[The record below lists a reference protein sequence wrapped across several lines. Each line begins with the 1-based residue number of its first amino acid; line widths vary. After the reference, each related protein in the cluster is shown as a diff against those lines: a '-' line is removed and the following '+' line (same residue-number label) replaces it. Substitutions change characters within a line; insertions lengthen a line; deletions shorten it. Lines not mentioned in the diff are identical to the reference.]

1 MSSESTSK
9 PPTPPA
15 AFRSAL
21 LFPEDANLKAYATP
35 DSPSENPLNQPR
47 RNSPQP
53 PPLTL
58 DDATGEQVDD
68 ATAEPAVPPDVE
80 SPPPDEKAYTAGYK
94 AGYAEG
100 FAAGHAAGLRAAAE
114 ARTSPA
120 QDNFGSTTASNAGWR
135 VLTQPSPSEGGA
147 PPPPAGAYVFHCSSE
162 TEAECLDRRLLG
174 CSYAMKGKV
183 EGIVKGTPLVLY
195 NIKSRRAVGPF
206 TATGPPQRNIAKGAF
221 GGRFDLHVAFFDGP
235 YELLF
240 DASVD
245 SKSGRGPDIGRW
257 TTWESAVAQKRRRAA
272 PRKASP

>member
-1 MSSESTSK
+1 MSSEASK

-15 AFRSAL
+15 ALRSAL

-47 RNSPQP
+47 RDSPQP
-53 PPLTL
+53 PPLAL
-58 DDATGEQVDD
+58 DDAT
-68 ATAEPAVPPDVE
+68 TEPEVPPKVA
-80 SPPPDEKAYTAGYK
+80 SPHPLLPDERPYTEGYK

-100 FAAGHAAGLRAAAE
+100 FAAGHAAGLRAAA
-114 ARTSPA
+114 A
-120 QDNFGSTTASNAGWR
+120 STTASNSGWR

-174 CSYAMKGKV
+174 CSYAARAKV

-195 NIKSRRAVGPF
+195 NIKSRRAIGSF
-206 TATGPPQRNIAKGAF
+206 TAAGPPQRNIAKGAF

>member
-1 MSSESTSK
+1 MPSESTSK

-35 DSPSENPLNQPR
+35 DSPSENPLNHTPP
-47 RNSPQP
+47 SP
-53 PPLTL
+53 
-58 DDATGEQVDD
+58 AVDD
-68 ATAEPAVPPDVE
+68 ATAEPEVPPDE
-80 SPPPDEKAYTAGYK
+80 RPYTAGYK

-100 FAAGHAAGLRAAAE
+100 FAAGHAAGLRAAA
-114 ARTSPA
+114 A
-120 QDNFGSTTASNAGWR
+120 STTASTSGWR
-135 VLTQPSPSEGGA
+135 VLTQPSDDNGGA
-147 PPPPAGAYVFHCSSE
+147 PPPPPGAYVFHCSSE

-174 CSYAMKGKV
+174 CSYAARAKV
-183 EGIVKGTPLVLY
+183 DGIVKGTPLVLY

-245 SKSGRGPDIGRW
+245 SRSGKGPDIGRW

>member
-1 MSSESTSK
+1 MSSEASK

-47 RNSPQP
+47 APSPP
-53 PPLTL
+53 
-58 DDATGEQVDD
+58 AVDD
-68 ATAEPAVPPDVE
+68 ATAEPEVPPDE
-80 SPPPDEKAYTAGYK
+80 RPYTEGYK

-100 FAAGHAAGLRAAAE
+100 FAAGHAAGLRAAA
-114 ARTSPA
+114 
-120 QDNFGSTTASNAGWR
+120 GSTTTSTSGWR
-135 VLTQPSPSEGGA
+135 VLTQPEGA

-183 EGIVKGTPLVLY
+183 EGITKGTPLVLY
-195 NIKSRRAVGPF
+195 NIKSRRAIGSF

-245 SKSGRGPDIGRW
+245 SKSGKGPDIGRW
-257 TTWESAVAQKRRRAA
+257 TTWESAVAQKRRRSA
-272 PRKASP
+272 PRKASPS

>member
-1 MSSESTSK
+1 MSSEASA

-15 AFRSAL
+15 ALRSAL

-35 DSPSENPLNQPR
+35 DSPSENPLNQPGR
-47 RNSPQP
+47 ATPSPP
-53 PPLTL
+53 
-58 DDATGEQVDD
+58 AVDD
-68 ATAEPAVPPDVE
+68 ATAEPEVPPDE
-80 SPPPDEKAYTAGYK
+80 RPYTAGYK

-100 FAAGHAAGLRAAAE
+100 FAAGHAAGLRAAA
-114 ARTSPA
+114 
-120 QDNFGSTTASNAGWR
+120 GSTTASTSGWR
-135 VLTQPSPSEGGA
+135 VLTQPSQSEGGA
-147 PPPPAGAYVFHCSSE
+147 PPPPPGAYVFHCSSE

-174 CSYAMKGKV
+174 CSYAARAKV
-183 EGIVKGTPLVLY
+183 AGIVKGTPLVLY

-235 YELLF
+235 YSLLF
-240 DASVD
+240 DAAVD

>member
-1 MSSESTSK
+1 MPSESTSK

-35 DSPSENPLNQPR
+35 DSPSENPLNQPGR
-47 RNSPQP
+47 ATPSPP
-53 PPLTL
+53 
-58 DDATGEQVDD
+58 AVDD
-68 ATAEPAVPPDVE
+68 ATAEPE
-80 SPPPDEKAYTAGYK
+80 LPPDEKAYTAGYK
-94 AGYAEG
+94 TGYAEG
-100 FAAGHAAGLRAAAE
+100 FAAGLRAAA
-114 ARTSPA
+114 
-120 QDNFGSTTASNAGWR
+120 GSTTASTSGWR
-135 VLTQPSPSEGGA
+135 VLTQPTGEGGA
-147 PPPPAGAYVFHCSSE
+147 PPPPPGTYVFHCSSE

-174 CSYAMKGKV
+174 CSYAMRGKV
-183 EGIVKGTPLVLY
+183 AGIVKGTPLVLY
-195 NIKSRRAVGPF
+195 NIKSRRAIGSF

-240 DASVD
+240 DAAVD
-245 SKSGRGPDIGRW
+245 SKSGKGPDIGRW

>member
-1 MSSESTSK
+1 MPSESTSK

-35 DSPSENPLNQPR
+35 DSPSENPLNHTPP
-47 RNSPQP
+47 SPP
-53 PPLTL
+53 AV
-58 DDATGEQVDD
+58 DA
-68 ATAEPAVPPDVE
+68 ATAEPEVPPDE
-80 SPPPDEKAYTAGYK
+80 RPYTAGYK

-100 FAAGHAAGLRAAAE
+100 FAADHAAGLRAAA
-114 ARTSPA
+114 
-120 QDNFGSTTASNAGWR
+120 GSTTASNSGWR
-135 VLTQPSPSEGGA
+135 ILTQPSNDGGGA
-147 PPPPAGAYVFHCSSE
+147 PPPPPGAYVFHCSSE

-195 NIKSRRAVGPF
+195 NIKSRRAIGSF
-206 TATGPPQRNIAKGAF
+206 AATGPPQRNIAKGAF

-245 SKSGRGPDIGRW
+245 SKSGKGPDIGRW
-257 TTWESAVAQKRRRAA
+257 TTWESAVAQKRRRSA
-272 PRKASP
+272 PRKASPS

>member
-1 MSSESTSK
+1 MSSEASA

-15 AFRSAL
+15 ALRSAL

-47 RNSPQP
+47 AP
-53 PPLTL
+53 P
-58 DDATGEQVDD
+58 AVDD
-68 ATAEPAVPPDVE
+68 ATAEPEVPPDE
-80 SPPPDEKAYTAGYK
+80 RPYTAGYK

-100 FAAGHAAGLRAAAE
+100 FAAGHAAGLRAAA
-114 ARTSPA
+114 
-120 QDNFGSTTASNAGWR
+120 GSTTASTSGWR
-135 VLTQPSPSEGGA
+135 VLTQPSDDKGGA

-183 EGIVKGTPLVLY
+183 EGIIKGTPLVLY

-245 SKSGRGPDIGRW
+245 SKSGKGPDIGRW
-257 TTWESAVAQKRRRAA
+257 TTWESAVAQKRRRSA
-272 PRKASP
+272 PRKASPP

>member
-1 MSSESTSK
+1 MPSESTSK

-35 DSPSENPLNQPR
+35 DSPSENPLNQQGR
-47 RNSPQP
+47 ATP
-53 PPLTL
+53 PPP
-58 DDATGEQVDD
+58 AVDD
-68 ATAEPAVPPDVE
+68 ATVE
-80 SPPPDEKAYTAGYK
+80 SPPPDERPYTAGYK

-100 FAAGHAAGLRAAAE
+100 FAAGHAAGLRAAA
-114 ARTSPA
+114 
-120 QDNFGSTTASNAGWR
+120 GSTTASTSGWR
-135 VLTQPSPSEGGA
+135 VLTQPSDGGA

-174 CSYAMKGKV
+174 CSYAARAKV
-183 EGIVKGTPLVLY
+183 AGIVKGTPLVLY

-206 TATGPPQRNIAKGAF
+206 TATGPPQRNIAKDAF

-235 YELLF
+235 YSLLF
-240 DASVD
+240 DAAVD

>member
-1 MSSESTSK
+1 MPSESTSK

-35 DSPSENPLNQPR
+35 DSPSENPLNQPGR
-47 RNSPQP
+47 ATPSPP
-53 PPLTL
+53 AV
-58 DDATGEQVDD
+58 DAPD
-68 ATAEPAVPPDVE
+68 AAEPEVPPDE
-80 SPPPDEKAYTAGYK
+80 RPYTEGYK

-100 FAAGHAAGLRAAAE
+100 FAAGHAAGLRAAA
-114 ARTSPA
+114 AA
-120 QDNFGSTTASNAGWR
+120 GSTTASTSGWR
-135 VLTQPSPSEGGA
+135 VLTQPSDRDGGA
-147 PPPPAGAYVFHCSSE
+147 PPPPPGAYVFHCSSE

-183 EGIVKGTPLVLY
+183 DGIVKGTPLVLY

-240 DASVD
+240 DAAVD
-245 SKSGRGPDIGRW
+245 SKSGKGPDIGRW
-257 TTWESAVAQKRRRAA
+257 TTWESATATKRRRSA
-272 PRKASP
+272 PRKASPS

>member
-1 MSSESTSK
+1 MSSEASK

-15 AFRSAL
+15 SFRSAL

-35 DSPSENPLNQPR
+35 DSPSENPLNQPKR
-47 RNSPQP
+47 DSPQP
-53 PPLTL
+53 PPLAL
-58 DDATGEQVDD
+58 DDA
-68 ATAEPAVPPDVE
+68 AAEPEVPPDVD
-80 SPPPDEKAYTAGYK
+80 SPHPLLPDERPYTEGYK

-100 FAAGHAAGLRAAAE
+100 FAAGYAAGLRAAA
-114 ARTSPA
+114 A
-120 QDNFGSTTASNAGWR
+120 STTASNSGWR

-174 CSYAMKGKV
+174 CSYAARAKV
-183 EGIVKGTPLVLY
+183 AGIVKGTPLVLY

-245 SKSGRGPDIGRW
+245 SRSGKGPDIGRW

>member
-1 MSSESTSK
+1 MPGESTSK

-35 DSPSENPLNQPR
+35 DSPSENPLNQGR
-47 RNSPQP
+47 ATP
-53 PPLTL
+53 PP
-58 DDATGEQVDD
+58 AAVDD
-68 ATAEPAVPPDVE
+68 ATAKPEVPPDE
-80 SPPPDEKAYTAGYK
+80 RPYTAGYK

-100 FAAGHAAGLRAAAE
+100 FAAGHAAGLRAAA
-114 ARTSPA
+114 A
-120 QDNFGSTTASNAGWR
+120 STTASNSGWR
-135 VLTQPSPSEGGA
+135 VLTQPSDRDGGA
-147 PPPPAGAYVFHCSSE
+147 PPPPGAYVFHCSSE

-174 CSYAMKGKV
+174 CSYAARAKV
-183 EGIVKGTPLVLY
+183 EGIRKGTPLVLY

-257 TTWESAVAQKRRRAA
+257 TTWESATATKRRRAA

>member
-35 DSPSENPLNQPR
+35 DSPSENPLNQR
-47 RNSPQP
+47 ALQVA
-53 PPLTL
+53 
-58 DDATGEQVDD
+58 DAD
-68 ATAEPAVPPDVE
+68 ADAPDAAEPEVPPDVD
-80 SPPPDEKAYTAGYK
+80 SPHPLLPDEKAYTTGYK

-114 ARTSPA
+114 ARTAPSAYTAPA
-120 QDNFGSTTASNAGWR
+120 RDDFGSTTASTSGWR
-135 VLTQPSPSEGGA
+135 VLTQPSDNGGA
-147 PPPPAGAYVFHCSSE
+147 PPPPEGAYVFHCSSE

-174 CSYAMKGKV
+174 CSYAARAKV
-183 EGIVKGTPLVLY
+183 EGIRKGTPLVLY

-257 TTWESAVAQKRRRAA
+257 TTWESATATKRRRSA
-272 PRKASP
+272 PRKASPA

>member
-1 MSSESTSK
+1 MTSEPTSK

-47 RNSPQP
+47 RDSPQP
-53 PPLTL
+53 PPLAL
-58 DDATGEQVDD
+58 DDASGKQVAD
-68 ATAEPAVPPDVE
+68 ATAEPEVPPDE
-80 SPPPDEKAYTAGYK
+80 RPYTAGYK

-100 FAAGHAAGLRAAAE
+100 FAAGHAAGLRAAA
-114 ARTSPA
+114 AAS
-120 QDNFGSTTASNAGWR
+120 NTASNSGWR
-135 VLTQPSPSEGGA
+135 VLTQPSRDGGA
-147 PPPPAGAYVFHCSSE
+147 PPPPPPGAYVFHCSSE

-174 CSYAMKGKV
+174 CSYAMRGKV

-206 TATGPPQRNIAKGAF
+206 AATGPPQRNIARGAF

-240 DASVD
+240 DAAVD
-245 SKSGRGPDIGRW
+245 SKSGKGPDIGRW
-257 TTWESAVAQKRRRAA
+257 TTWESAVAQKRRRSA

>member
-1 MSSESTSK
+1 MSSEASA

-15 AFRSAL
+15 ALRSAL

-47 RNSPQP
+47 AP
-53 PPLTL
+53 P
-58 DDATGEQVDD
+58 AVDD
-68 ATAEPAVPPDVE
+68 ATAEPEVPPDE
-80 SPPPDEKAYTAGYK
+80 RPYTEGYK
-94 AGYAEG
+94 AGYAAG
-100 FAAGHAAGLRAAAE
+100 FAAGHAAGLRAAA
-114 ARTSPA
+114 
-120 QDNFGSTTASNAGWR
+120 GSTAASTSGWR
-135 VLTQPSPSEGGA
+135 VLTQPSQSEGGA
-147 PPPPAGAYVFHCSSE
+147 PPPPPGAYVFHCSSE

-183 EGIVKGTPLVLY
+183 EGIIKGTPLVLY

-245 SKSGRGPDIGRW
+245 SKSGKGPDIGRW
-257 TTWESAVAQKRRRAA
+257 TTWESATASKRRRSA
-272 PRKASP
+272 PRKASPS

>member
-1 MSSESTSK
+1 MSSEASK

-47 RNSPQP
+47 APSP
-53 PPLTL
+53 
-58 DDATGEQVDD
+58 
-68 ATAEPAVPPDVE
+68 PAVDVE
-80 SPPPDEKAYTAGYK
+80 SPQPDEKAYTAGYK

-100 FAAGHAAGLRAAAE
+100 FAAGHAAGLRAAA
-114 ARTSPA
+114 A
-120 QDNFGSTTASNAGWR
+120 STTASTSGWR
-135 VLTQPSPSEGGA
+135 VLTQPSDNGGA
-147 PPPPAGAYVFHCSSE
+147 PPPPEGAYVFHCSSE

-174 CSYAMKGKV
+174 CSYAARAKV

-257 TTWESAVAQKRRRAA
+257 TTWESATATKRRRAA

>member
-1 MSSESTSK
+1 MSSESASK

-35 DSPSENPLNQPR
+35 DSPSENPLNQPKR
-47 RNSPQP
+47 ESP
-53 PPLTL
+53 PPLAL
-58 DDATGEQVDD
+58 DDASGEQVDD
-68 ATAEPAVPPDVE
+68 ATAEPEVPPDVE
-80 SPPPDEKAYTAGYK
+80 RPYTAGYK

-100 FAAGHAAGLRAAAE
+100 FAAGHAAGLRAAA
-114 ARTSPA
+114 AASPA
-120 QDNFGSTTASNAGWR
+120 RDDLGSTTASTSGWR
-135 VLTQPSPSEGGA
+135 VLTQPLRDGGA
-147 PPPPAGAYVFHCSSE
+147 PPPPGAYVFHCSSE

-183 EGIVKGTPLVLY
+183 DGIVKGTPLVLY

-235 YELLF
+235 YGLLF

-245 SKSGRGPDIGRW
+245 SKSGKGPDIGRW
-257 TTWESAVAQKRRRAA
+257 TTWESAVAQKRRRSA
-272 PRKASP
+272 PRKASPS